1 MKTEEELLH
10 NYTHSPE
17 EFPVIAEQTHKLL
30 RDGKVVNETINV
42 NENIIHYVKDT
53 ALLISA
59 IDGRLN
65 SGVPYDHVIYLDK
78 SARPVSWLINL
89 FWDDFALK
97 DKDGLPVKR
106 PKHT

>member
-42 NENIIHYVKDT
+42 NENIIHYV
-53 ALLISA
+53 
-59 IDGRLN
+59 
-65 SGVPYDHVIYLDK
+65 
-78 SARPVSWLINL
+78 
-89 FWDDFALK
+89 
-97 DKDGLPVKR
+97 
-106 PKHT
+106 